1 MGGFSPLQWGSDPT
15 QPQPAPDPTQQAP
28 VTSTMGSFP
37 SGAAPAT
44 FTSPPPAGTADL
56 ENQIGPAQQNLGNA
70 LQNQHAQPQGQPGQ
84 QPGQQGQFQDPLGP
98 MISDLVARHQQLMQ
112 QTQAPSTGSPVKNM
126 LRNFFTGAGNAMM
139 VDAGL
144 PSPNMQRLQLE
155 QQITSLSNAR
165 SLYMDRQAEAAS
177 RQMQLQMMST
187 PLTMEQAHAIG
198 HPELVNQV
206 VPPALLP
213 VISSQDRG
221 AQAAQ
226 INAQQRQD
234 ALDQNTPTIQMPLD
248 ANTAKLLSIPNQFVG
263 KNLSAADWRLIDSRS
278 AALGYQ
284 KFDTGQD
291 GQGPGRGIWMVDR
304 SGQPVHQMSTISE
317 SKRALQAMAPP
328 KPLADA
334 TKPVIGFD
342 TDGNQVLTSGTNA
355 QQLGLS
361 EIRDVGQAEA
371 EKVTNAR
378 SLLSVFNNPNP
389 NDRGAIQLAQDLAR
403 QGKLGPL
410 AGRFQDFLAGTYGAG
425 DPEVE
430 ELRTKMGLLATG
442 LMQVHVGARGSAA
455 MMEHFADLASAKKM
469 DGPTL
474 LSGLNAEN
482 NYVTRKA
489 MIPKN
494 SRFNTGLANTGT
506 GNTQGGGGF
515 NFGAFPVAQPPAH
528 P

>member
-1 MGGFSPLQWGSDPT
+1 
-15 QPQPAPDPTQQAP
+15 
-28 VTSTMGSFP
+28 
-37 SGAAPAT
+37 
-44 FTSPPPAGTADL
+44 
-56 ENQIGPAQQNLGNA
+56 
-70 LQNQHAQPQGQPGQ
+70 
-84 QPGQQGQFQDPLGP
+84 
-98 MISDLVARHQQLMQ
+98 
-112 QTQAPSTGSPVKNM
+112 
-126 LRNFFTGAGNAMM
+126 MM

-155 QQITSLSNAR
+155 QQITSLSQAR
-165 SLYMDRQAEAAS
+165 SLYLDRQAEAAS

-198 HPELVNQV
+198 HPELANQV

-248 ANTAKLLSIPNQFVG
+248 ANTANLLGFPNQFVG
-263 KNLSAADWRLIDSRS
+263 KNLSAADWKLIDARS

-328 KPLADA
+328 KEAKDA

-342 TDGNQVLTSGTNA
+342 ADGNQVLTNGANA
-355 QQLGLS
+355 TQLGLS
-361 EIRDVGQAEA
+361 EIREVGQAEA

-378 SLLSVFNNPNP
+378 SLLPVFNNSNP
-389 NDRGAIQLAQDLAR
+389 ADRGAMQLAQDLDR

-410 AGRFQDFLAGTYGAG
+410 ASRYQEFMAGTYGKG

-442 LMQVHVGARGSAA
+442 LMQVHVGARGSAQ
-455 MMEHFADLASAKKM
+455 MLEHFEDMANAKKM

-494 SRFNTGLANTGT
+494 SRFNTGIGNTGA
-506 GNTQGGGGF
+506 GNTQTGGGF
-515 NFGAFPVAQPPAH
+515 NWSGLPQVK
-528 P
+528 

>member
-1 MGGFSPLQWGSDPT
+1 MGGFNPLQWGSDPT
-15 QPQPAPDPTQQAP
+15 QFNPPAPDPNQPADFSGQP
-28 VTSTMGSFP
+28 VTSSMGSFA
-37 SGAAPAT
+37 SGASPAT
-44 FTSPPPAGTADL
+44 FTGGAPPAGTADL
-56 ENQIGPAQQNLGNA
+56 ENQIQPAQQILMQG
-70 LQNQHAQPQGQPGQ
+70 LQQPQGQPGQ
-84 QPGQQGQFQDPLGP
+84 QPGQQPQFADPLGP
-98 MISDLVARHQQLMQ
+98 MIQDLVTRHQQLMQ
-112 QTQAPSTGSPVKNM
+112 QTQPPSPGSPVKNL

-177 RQMQLQMMST
+177 RQMQLQMMNT

-198 HPELVNQV
+198 HPELSGQV

-263 KNLSAADWRLIDSRS
+263 KSLSAADWKLIDARS

-284 KFDTGQD
+284 KFDTGFD
-291 GQGPGRGIWMVDR
+291 GPKGGVWMADR
-304 SGQPVHQMSTISE
+304 AGNLLHQMSPISE

-334 TKPVIGFD
+334 NKPVIGFD
-342 TDGNQVLTSGTNA
+342 SDGNQVLTSGTNA

-378 SLLSVFNNPNP
+378 SLLPVFNNSNP
-389 NDRGAIQLAQDLAR
+389 TDRGAMQLAQDLDR

-410 AGRFQDFLAGTYGAG
+410 ASRYQEFMAGTYGKG

-442 LMQVHVGARGSAA
+442 LMQVHVGARGSAQ
-455 MMEHFADLASAKKM
+455 MLEHFEDMANAKKM

-474 LSGLNAEN
+474 A
-482 NYVTRKA
+482 
-489 MIPKN
+489 I
-494 SRFNTGLANTGT
+494 RFERGKQLRHS
-506 GNTQGGGGF
+506 QGDDSEK
-515 NFGAFPVAQPPAH
+515 QQIQH
-528 P
+528 RHS

>member
-1 MGGFSPLQWGSDPT
+1 MGGFSPLDWGSDPT
-15 QPQPAPDPTQQAP
+15 QPQPAPVNQPAD
-28 VTSTMGSFP
+28 VSSMGSFP

-44 FTSPPPAGTADL
+44 FTGGPPAGTQDL

-70 LQNQHAQPQGQPGQ
+70 LQNQQAQGQTGQ
-84 QPGQQGQFQDPLGP
+84 QPGQQGGQFQDPLGP
-98 MISDLVARHQQLMQ
+98 MISDLVSRHQQLMQ
-112 QTQAPSTGSPVKNM
+112 QTQPPSTGSPVKNM
-126 LRNFFTGAGNAMM
+126 LRNFFQGAGSAMM

-187 PLTMEQAHAIG
+187 PLTMDQARAIG
-198 HPELVNQV
+198 HPELANQV

-221 AQAAQ
+221 AEAAR

-263 KNLSAADWRLIDSRS
+263 KNLSAADWKLIDSRS

-334 TKPVIGFD
+334 NKPVIGFD

-361 EIRDVGQAEA
+361 EIRDVGQGEA

-389 NDRGAIQLAQDLAR
+389 NDRGLIQLAQDLDR
-403 QGKLGPL
+403 KGKLGPI
-410 AGRFQDFLAGTYGAG
+410 ASRYQEFMAGTVGQG

-430 ELRTKMGLLATG
+430 ELRTKMGLATTG

-455 MMEHFADLASAKKM
+455 MMEHFEDLANAKKM

-489 MIPKN
+489 MVPKT
-494 SRFNTGLANTGT
+494 SRFNTGIGNTGT
-506 GNTQGGGGF
+506 GNTQTGGGF
-515 NFGAFPVAQPPAH
+515 NWSALPQVK
-528 P
+528 